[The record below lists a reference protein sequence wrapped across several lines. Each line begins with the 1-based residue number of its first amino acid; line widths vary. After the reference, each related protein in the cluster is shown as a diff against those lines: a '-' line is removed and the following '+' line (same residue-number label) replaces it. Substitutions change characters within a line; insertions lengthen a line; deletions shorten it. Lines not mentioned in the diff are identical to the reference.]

1 MKVDC
6 YNVLYAEVGSLCAG
20 ETFWAND
27 ILYLRIDAVHISD
40 TRCTDKVYG
49 VRLDTGAI
57 RVFDFTETVV
67 RANTK
72 VVCGD

>member
-1 MKVDC
+1 MRVDC
-6 YNVLYAEVGSLCAG
+6 YNVLYTEVGSLCAG

-27 ILYLRIDAVHISD
+27 ILYLRITNTPD

-57 RVFDFTETVV
+57 RAFDFTETVV